1 MKTRGTGIIE
11 QAPKLI
17 AQSQNNLM
25 ESSRLH
31 YDFCDDLGLKRIY
44 NNEMGYQPKFSLFMG
59 VLNKPEMK
67 LVFSEQKTK
76 TADGQEGKQLIIPT
90 NVEMIQVPNDT
101 KKLQEEFSRLRT
113 AHAGF

>member
-25 ESSRLH
+25 ESARLH

-44 NNEMGYQPKFSLFMG
+44 NNEMGYQPKFSLFMAMI
-59 VLNKPEMK
+59 KPIK
-67 LVFSEQKTK
+67 SSLTFSEQKTK
-76 TADGQEGKQLIIPT
+76 TADGQEGKQLIIPSNIHLVKCKNSEKELAEAFKKVT
-90 NVEMIQVPNDT
+90 NNRFGV
-101 KKLQEEFSRLRT
+101 
-113 AHAGF
+113 